1 MKSRWPFLI
10 LVSLLGL
17 CLLWVLTKKDPTT
30 DNIPQEE
37 VSADAQTSNLA
48 TTGAAPNSSFPSHE
62 LAQTPST
69 ENDPGA
75 LAVPFENRLQEIA
88 DCLKIKPGK
97 PDEDSTDMDF
107 FSLNS
112 ALAEKFG
119 GYRDEDDLW
128 ASTELKTPSGEHR
141 RLLIDFREG
150 QPALR
155 YVVVQPDGSQKNIE
169 LTPEQSNEPSEALIA
184 SLESDGQVT
193 GRARARV
200 VNYAYGQQLT
210 LQEIDGKIYSYKLS
224 QGDKVYSCQRPTK
237 TGVPNCSCGDKY

>member
-17 CLLWVLTKKDPTT
+17 CLLWVLTKKDPATE
-30 DNIPQEE
+30 NISQEE
-37 VSADAQTSNLA
+37 VPTETSASNSATSPGSAQDLA
-48 TTGAAPNSSFPSHE
+48 MTHE
-62 LAQTPST
+62 EAQNPST

-88 DCLKIKPGK
+88 NCLKIKPGK

-112 ALAEKFG
+112 ALADKFG

-155 YVVVQPDGSQKNIE
+155 YVIVQPDGSQKNIE
-169 LTPEQSNEPSEALIA
+169 LTPEQANEPSEALLA

-193 GRARARV
+193 GRARSRV
-200 VNYAYGQQLT
+200 VNYVYGQQLT
-210 LQEIDGKIYSYKLS
+210 LQEVDGKIYSYKLS

-237 TGVPNCSCGDKY
+237 TGIPNCSCADKY